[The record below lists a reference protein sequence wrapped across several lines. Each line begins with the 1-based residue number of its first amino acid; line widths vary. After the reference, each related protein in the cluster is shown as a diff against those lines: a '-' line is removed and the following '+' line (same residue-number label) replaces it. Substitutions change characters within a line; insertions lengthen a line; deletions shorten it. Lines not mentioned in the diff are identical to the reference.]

1 MIIIYQVKNHIYLLL
16 GKKENK
22 KNDDES
28 DAVESISLSDEE
40 IYQQLVMRTLSHLMR
55 LIKLMTWVD
64 STTSS

>member
-55 LIKLMTWVD
+55 LIKLMT
-64 STTSS
+64 